1 MHRRVLAQEAF
12 ENPPAAGAGG
22 GFSASP
28 FGWGTLSML
37 AYATL
42 AAVRADQVKG
52 AATPPVRT

>member
-1 MHRRVLAQEAF
+1 VLAQEAF

-37 AYATL
+37 AYATI